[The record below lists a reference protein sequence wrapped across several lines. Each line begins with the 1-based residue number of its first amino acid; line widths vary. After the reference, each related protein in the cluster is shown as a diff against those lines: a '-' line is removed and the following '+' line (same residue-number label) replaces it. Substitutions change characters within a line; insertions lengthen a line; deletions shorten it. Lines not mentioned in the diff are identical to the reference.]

1 MQSNIL
7 RDLLLRKSNR
17 SRLWLGWITL
27 CVGTTL
33 LLLSV
38 LIWWNFQELLYGK
51 TDNDSLGS
59 SFITISKKVTS
70 ENMGRSELTT
80 FKDHEI
86 EAISKIE
93 GVQDVGVLT
102 SNRFPA
108 YIRLNASLGF
118 SSDIFL
124 EAVPDRFIDK
134 KPENWSWDPAANQVP
149 IILSGEFL
157 NLYNYGFALSQGL
170 PQLSE
175 ATIQSLAFDLI
186 VGNPLNRETL
196 SAHVGGFSDR
206 ISSVLVPQSFM
217 DYANKKYGN
226 ILKAAPSRLIIKI
239 TDPSDKKFTAFLEE
253 KDYVANAESLRWS
266 KLRSVVEVVML
277 ATGILALLLMGI
289 SVLVFVL
296 FIELTIAR
304 AQQALELLT
313 QIGYAPSFLRKFM
326 LRRFFPLMLG
336 AVVAAL
342 LLAFLAQYAASN
354 AVIPY
359 ELQLPKVPGYHI
371 WLVAFVCM
379 MLLYLQIQ
387 KGMAKVLK

>member
-1 MQSNIL
+1 M
-7 RDLLLRKSNR
+7 
-17 SRLWLGWITL
+17 GWITL
-27 CVGTTL
+27 CIGTTL

-51 TDNDSLGS
+51 SDNDSLGS

-70 ENMGRSELTT
+70 ENMGRSKLTT
-80 FKDHEI
+80 FKDPEI
-86 EAISKIE
+86 EVLSKIK
-93 GVQDVGVLT
+93 GVQDIGILT
-102 SNRFPA
+102 SNHFPA

-134 KPENWSWDPAANQVP
+134 KPESWQWDSATNRVP

-226 ILKAAPSRLIIKI
+226 VLKTAPSRLIIKI
-239 TDPSDKKFTAFLEE
+239 ADPSDKEFVAFLKE
-253 KDYVANAESLRWS
+253 KDYVTNAENLRWS
-266 KLRSVVEVVML
+266 KLRAVVEVVVL
-277 ATGILALLLMGI
+277 ATGLLALLLMGI
-289 SVLVFVL
+289 SILVFVL
-296 FIELTIAR
+296 FIELTIAQ

-313 QIGYAPSFLRKFM
+313 QIGYAPSFLRGFM
-326 LRRFFPLMLG
+326 LRKFLPLMLG
-336 AVVAAL
+336 AVVVAL
-342 LLAFLAQYAASN
+342 FLAFAAQYAASN

-359 ELQLPKVPGYHI
+359 ELQLPKIPGYHI
-371 WLVAFVCM
+371 WFVACICM
-379 MLLYLQIQ
+379 ALLYLQIQ
-387 KGMAKVLK
+387 KGIAKALK

>member
-1 MQSNIL
+1 
-7 RDLLLRKSNR
+7 
-17 SRLWLGWITL
+17 
-27 CVGTTL
+27 
-33 LLLSV
+33 
-38 LIWWNFQELLYGK
+38 
-51 TDNDSLGS
+51 
-59 SFITISKKVTS
+59 
-70 ENMGRSELTT
+70 MGRSHLTT
-80 FKDHEI
+80 FNGNEI
-86 EAISKIE
+86 EALSNIK
-93 GVQDVGVLT
+93 GVQDVGILT

-108 YIRLNASLGF
+108 FIRLNATLGF

-134 KPENWSWDPAANQVP
+134 KPESWLWDSTGKRVP

-186 VGNPLNRETL
+186 VGNPINRETL

-226 ILKAAPSRLIIKI
+226 VSKAAPSRLILKI
-239 TDPSDKKFTAFLEE
+239 ADPSDAAFVTFLKE
-253 KDYVANAESLRWS
+253 KNYVTNAENLRWS
-266 KLRSVVEVVML
+266 KLRAVVEIVVL

-296 FIELTIAR
+296 FIELTIAQ

-313 QIGYAPSFLRKFM
+313 QIGYAPSFLKKFM
-326 LRRFFPLMLG
+326 LRRFIPLMLG
-336 AVVAAL
+336 AVVVAL
-342 LLAFLAQYAASN
+342 LLAFVAQYAASQ

-359 ELQLPKVPGYHI
+359 GLQLPQIPAFHI
-371 WLVAFVCM
+371 WIVALVCM
-379 MLLYLQIQ
+379 LLLYGQIR
-387 KGMAKVLK
+387 KGIVKALK